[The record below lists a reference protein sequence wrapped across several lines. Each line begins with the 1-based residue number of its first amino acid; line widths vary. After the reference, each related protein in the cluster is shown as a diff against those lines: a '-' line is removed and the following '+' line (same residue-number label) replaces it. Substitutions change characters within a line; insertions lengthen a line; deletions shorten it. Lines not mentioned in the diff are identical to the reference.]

1 MRLRSYLRTVWPS
14 SFHFRMAM
22 TALRF
27 AYTRLISLLPSVSL
41 PSPELFVEAA
51 AAAAFFS
58 TAAATAAAACAE
70 KRRAAQARVARKRME
85 RSNIFV
91 LLIKVD
97 RVTSVCL
104 VSLCTI
110 TCKVCS
116 YYYYFFF
123 FLVFVFNKNFHCI
136 INSFCQPLH
145 FFFFS
150 KRVFFLW

>member
-51 AAAAFFS
+51 AAFSS
-58 TAAATAAAACAE
+58 TAAATAAAAWAE
-70 KRRAAQARVARKRME
+70 KWRAEQARVARNRME

-91 LLIKVD
+91 LLIKVYT
-97 RVTSVCL
+97 VTSVW
-104 VSLCTI
+104 SLCTI
-110 TCKVCS
+110 TCKVCVCVFYFFYLYLIKFPL
-116 YYYYFFF
+116 YYKFFLSTLKFFFLLKKGFFMVIISFFF
-123 FLVFVFNKNFHCI
+123 F
-136 INSFCQPLH
+136 
-145 FFFFS
+145 
-150 KRVFFLW
+150 